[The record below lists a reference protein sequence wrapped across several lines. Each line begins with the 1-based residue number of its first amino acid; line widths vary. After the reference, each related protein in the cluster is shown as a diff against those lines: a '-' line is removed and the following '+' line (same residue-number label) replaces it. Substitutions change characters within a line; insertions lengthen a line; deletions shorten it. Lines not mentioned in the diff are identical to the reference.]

1 MYEWG
6 TRKGGG
12 DIFLRHPSSY
22 ALHLTRARICFT
34 EDSPLPD
41 LRHMLVSLG
50 LAAGA
55 VVVAL
60 VVQRILVAIGER
72 TLRRRPTLF
81 FQVWV
86 KYAEDSTRIILPL
99 LALLLI
105 IPWLPIE
112 PAILS
117 ALAHAVG
124 LALIAA
130 IGWRTI
136 KMVAAIES
144 YIAVR
149 HPVARTDL
157 MSHRL
162 GTQVQVLRHIATV
175 VIAIMTVSIMLMT
188 FPNIRH
194 LGETLF
200 ASAGLAAIV
209 FGVAAQSTLSNLLAG
224 VQLALTQPIRL
235 EDAVVVE
242 GEWGWIEEITTTYVV
257 VRIWDLRRLVLP
269 LSYFIQKPFQNWTR
283 QSSDLL
289 GTVFLYADYTV
300 PVHVVREELH
310 RVLETSGMWDGKVW
324 GLQVTNLSERAV
336 ELRALMSAPGSSEAW
351 DLRCHVREKM
361 VEFLQEHYPHCLPRA
376 RAELAGQGGDNGHGP
391 SEGISAVA

>member
-1 MYEWG
+1 
-6 TRKGGG
+6 
-12 DIFLRHPSSY
+12 LQ
-22 ALHLTRARICFT
+22 
-34 EDSPLPD
+34 LPD
-41 LRHMLVSLG
+41 LRHVLVSLG
-50 LAAGA
+50 LAAAAILIAFG
-55 VVVAL
+55 VR
-60 VVQRILVAIGER
+60 RIIVAIGER
-72 TLRRRPTLF
+72 TIRRRPTPF
-81 FQVWV
+81 FTIWV
-86 KYAEDSTRIILPL
+86 KYAENATRIILPL

-105 IPWLPIE
+105 IPWLRLDS
-112 PAILS
+112 AILNP
-117 ALAHAVG
+117 LAHFVG

-130 IGWRTI
+130 VGWHAV
-136 KMVAAIES
+136 KMVVAIES
-144 YIAVR
+144 YIAAR
-149 HPVARTDL
+149 HPIARTDL

-162 GTQVQVLRHIATV
+162 GTQVQVLRHIASV
-175 VIAIMTVSIMLMT
+175 VIIIMTVSIMLMT

-194 LGETLF
+194 LGESLF

-209 FGVAAQSTLSNLLAG
+209 CGIAAQSTLSNLLAG

-242 GEWGWIEEITTTYVV
+242 GEWGWIEEITSTYVI

-300 PVHVVREELH
+300 PVHVVREEFH
-310 RVLETSGMWDGKVW
+310 RVLEASGMWDGKVW

-361 VEFLQEHYPHCLPRA
+361 VEFLQEHYPNCLPRA
-376 RAELAGQGGDNGHGP
+376 RAEVAGQGGDNGHTP